1 MARTQVSI
9 LTLRN
14 NETLQVTYAEG
25 QNIKKQKQQKP
36 GGSVMIPSLN
46 NRLIDCVFI
55 VDIKEVWIGFADPQT
70 DNLLQEGEKQVVTPD
85 SPGYKKFLK
94 AKEDFLKKH
103 SI

>member
-1 MARTQVSI
+1 MARYQVTI

-14 NETLQVTYAEG
+14 NETLQVTYQEG
-25 QNIKKQKQQKP
+25 QNIKRQKQQKP

-55 VDIKEVWIGFADPQT
+55 VDIKDEWTGFPDPQT
-70 DNLLQEGEKQVVTPD
+70 DNLLAEGKRNLATPD

-94 AKEDFLKKH
+94 AKEEFIRKK